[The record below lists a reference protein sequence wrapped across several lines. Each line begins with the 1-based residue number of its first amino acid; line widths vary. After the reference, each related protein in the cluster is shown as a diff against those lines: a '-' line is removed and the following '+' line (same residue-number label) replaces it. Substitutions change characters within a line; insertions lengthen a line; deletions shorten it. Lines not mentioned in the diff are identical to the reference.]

1 MRESKVKLLIY
12 TIMGKITKVVVA
24 GHKGA
29 GKTAILEQVIYGKL
43 NKETFLQ
50 STIEDI
56 YVANIETERGT
67 KEKIRFYDT
76 GSEFYSNG
84 NLFNLDG
91 YILVFDPSKSESLDW
106 IINAKKDIERFREKK
121 EITVFVLS
129 NHFTPTPDQT
139 VVSKSQSWAM
149 REKLRIY
156 DVCALERSS
165 LYEPFVHLA
174 TRLSPPPTKSAF
186 PQLSIRKKD

>member
-1 MRESKVKLLIY
+1 
-12 TIMGKITKVVVA
+12 MGKITKVVIC
-24 GHKGA
+24 GYKGV

-43 NKETFLQ
+43 NRDTFLQ

-56 YVANIETERGT
+56 YVANIETDRGT

-76 GSEFYSNG
+76 GSEFYNNG

-91 YILVFDPSKSESLDW
+91 YILVFDPSKAESLDW
-106 IINAKKDIERFREKK
+106 IINAKSDIERKRERK
-121 EITVFVLS
+121 EITVIVLS
-129 NHFTPTPDQT
+129 NHFTPIPDQT
-139 VVSKSQSWAM
+139 VVSKANNWAM

-174 TRLSPPPTKSAF
+174 SRLSPQPNKSAF
-186 PQLSIRKKD
+186 PQLSMRKKE